1 MMEEDI
7 YVNLRLGVD
16 EIKDGYS
23 IAAKMITPEEVQDM
37 YGFINYLQMHPK
49 VYEQYAD
56 NKEKYRKIKLY

>member
-1 MMEEDI
+1 MEEDI

-23 IAAKMITPEEVQDM
+23 IVAKMITPEEVQDM

-49 VYEQYAD
+49 VYERYAD
-56 NKEKYRKIKLY
+56 NKEKYRKMKLY